1 MTVTGKWRRLG
12 RRRLLKG
19 AGIAMLALTTTR
31 NPTGGTPAASP
42 GRDSARATG
51 DDAIT
56 LFLCGDVMTG
66 RGIDQV
72 LPQPADPR
80 LYEPYVTSALDYVE
94 LAERANGPIPR
105 PVDFSYIWGDAL
117 DELARVG
124 PDLRIVN
131 LETAVTRAT
140 EPLPKGI
147 NYKMSPDNVPCLSAA
162 AIDCCTLANNHVLDW
177 GQAGLAETLETL
189 DGAQIKYAGVG
200 PDLRRA
206 EAPAILD
213 GPGKGRVLVF
223 AFAVPSSGVPPSWAA
238 AEDRPGLA
246 FLPDLSAERVRRIS
260 RRVASVRR
268 PGDIVV
274 ASIHWGGNWGYEVPD
289 RQREFA
295 RGLIEE
301 AGVDIVHGH
310 SSHHAKG
317 IEVLRGRPV
326 LYGCGDFINDYEGI
340 AGHEAYRD
348 DLPLMYLLTVRPRS
362 GRLERL
368 EMVPLRIRNFR
379 LQRASGAE
387 ALWLRDMFNRE
398 GRRFGTRVEPTAH
411 RTLDLRWG

>member
-1 MTVTGKWRRLG
+1 MVAERRRA
-12 RRRLLKG
+12 RRRLLKDV
-19 AGIAMLALTTTR
+19 GIATLALMTIR
-31 NPTGGTPAASP
+31 NPIAGASAVSLAEDPSQAAE
-42 GRDSARATG
+42 

-72 LPQPADPR
+72 LPHPADPR
-80 LYEPYVTSALDYVE
+80 LYEPYVSSALDYVA
-94 LAERANGPIPR
+94 LAERANGPIPK
-105 PVDFSYIWGDAL
+105 PVDFSYVWGDAL
-117 DELARVG
+117 NELARLG

-177 GQAGLAETLETL
+177 GKAGLAETLETL
-189 DGAQIKYAGVG
+189 DAAGVKYAGAG

-213 GPGKGRVLVF
+213 VSGKGRALVF
-223 AFAVPSSGVPPSWAA
+223 AFGVPSSGVPRSWAA
-238 AEDRPGLA
+238 AEDRPGVA
-246 FLPDLSAERVRRIS
+246 FLPELTTEEVRRIS
-260 RRVASVRR
+260 RRITSFRR

-295 RGLIEE
+295 RGLINE

-317 IEVLRGRPV
+317 IEVYRDRPI

-340 AGHEAYRD
+340 EGYEAYRD
-348 DLPLMYLLTVRPRS
+348 DLPLMYLVTMTPGS
-362 GRLERL
+362 GRLLRL
-368 EMVPLRIRNFR
+368 EMVPLRIRKFR
-379 LQRASGAE
+379 LQRASAAE
-387 ALWLRDMFNRE
+387 AHWLRDMFNRE
-398 GRRFGTRVEPTAH
+398 GRKFGTRVEPTAQ
-411 RTLDLRWG
+411 RILDLRWG